1 MKKKIILLAGPTA
14 SGKSATALD
23 WAGKYASK
31 YASEHASKYG
41 GEIVNS
47 DSMQVYGELCQLSAR
62 PTAEEEAVCP
72 HHLYGVLK
80 GDDPCSAEKW
90 RDMAMTVIEGI
101 WQRGA
106 VPIVVGGTGLYFKSL
121 ITGLSAVPEIDPHIR
136 QEIRQTVTRDTAPQA
151 HERLKTLDPL
161 MASILS
167 PGDTQRISRALEVI
181 LSTGK
186 SLKYWQD
193 IPPVGGLCLRDDVV
207 IEKNV
212 TVMDRQKLYLRCD
225 RRLRI
230 MVEQGR
236 ALDEVRDLMAL
247 NYPPALPVM
256 KSLGVP
262 QIARY
267 LRGEI
272 PLEEAITLGQTA
284 TRQFAKRQ
292 MTWFRN
298 QFGDWKQLVL

>member
-23 WAGKYASK
+23 WA
-31 YASEHASKYG
+31 EKYG

-47 DSMQVYGELCQLSAR
+47 DSMQVYGELCHLSAR
-62 PTAEEEAVCP
+62 PTPEEEAICP
-72 HHLYGVLK
+72 HHLYGILK

-90 RDMAMTVIEGI
+90 RTMAMTVIEDI

-121 ITGLSAVPEIDPHIR
+121 VTGLSPVPEIDRHIR
-136 QEIRQTVTRDTAPQA
+136 QEIRQTVTRDSAAQA
-151 HERLKTLDPL
+151 HERLKALDPQ
-161 MASILS
+161 MASVLS
-167 PGDTQRISRALEVI
+167 PGDSQRISRALEVI

-212 TVMDRQKLYLRCD
+212 ITMDRTKLYERCD
-225 RRLRI
+225 RRFI
-230 MVEQGR
+230 MMIQEGK
-236 ALDEVRDLMAL
+236 AIAEVRSLMAL
-247 NYPPALPVM
+247 NYPASLPVM

-262 QIARY
+262 QIMRY
-267 LRGEI
+267 LRQEI
-272 PLEEAITLGQTA
+272 TRTEMISLSQIA

-298 QFGDWKQLVL
+298 QCGDWNQLKL

>member
-14 SGKSATALD
+14 SGKSATVLD
-23 WAGKYASK
+23 WA
-31 YASEHASKYG
+31 EEYG

-47 DSMQVYGELCQLSAR
+47 DSMQVYGELCHLSAR
-62 PTAEEEAVCP
+62 PTPEEEATCP
-72 HHLYGVLK
+72 HHLYGILK

-90 RDMAMTVIEGI
+90 RTMAMTVIEDI

-121 ITGLSAVPEIDPHIR
+121 VTGLSAVPEIDPRIR

-151 HERLKTLDPL
+151 HERLKKLDPQ
-161 MASILS
+161 MASVLS
-167 PGDTQRISRALEVI
+167 PGDSQRISRALEVI

-186 SLKYWQD
+186 SLKVWQD
-193 IPPVGGLCLRDDVV
+193 IPPTGGLCLRDDVV

-212 TVMDRQKLYLRCD
+212 ITMDRTKLYERCD
-225 RRLRI
+225 RRFI
-230 MVEQGR
+230 MMIQEGN
-236 ALDEVRDLMAL
+236 AIEEVRSLMAL
-247 NYPPALPVM
+247 NYPASIPVM

-262 QIARY
+262 QIMRY
-267 LRGEI
+267 LRQEI
-272 PLEEAITLGQTA
+272 TQDEMISLSQIA

-298 QFGDWKQLVL
+298 QCGDWNQLKL

>member
-23 WAGKYASK
+23 WA
-31 YASEHASKYG
+31 EKYG

-47 DSMQVYGELCQLSAR
+47 DSMQVYGELCHLSAR
-62 PTAEEEAVCP
+62 PTPEEEAICP
-72 HHLYGVLK
+72 HHLYGILK

-90 RDMAMTVIEGI
+90 RTMAMTVIEDI

-106 VPIVVGGTGLYFKSL
+106 VPIVVGGTGFYFKSL
-121 ITGLSAVPEIDPHIR
+121 VTGLSPVPEIAPHIR
-136 QEIRQTVTRDTAPQA
+136 QEIRQTVTRDSAAQA
-151 HERLKTLDPL
+151 HERLKALDPQ
-161 MASILS
+161 MASVLS
-167 PGDTQRISRALEVI
+167 PGDSQRISRALEVI

-212 TVMDRQKLYLRCD
+212 ITMDRTKLYERCD
-225 RRLRI
+225 RRFI
-230 MVEQGR
+230 MMIQEGK
-236 ALDEVRDLMAL
+236 AIAEVRSLMAL
-247 NYPPALPVM
+247 NYPASLPVM

-262 QIARY
+262 QIMRY
-267 LRGEI
+267 LRQEI
-272 PLEEAITLGQTA
+272 TRTEMISLSQIA

-298 QFGDWKQLVL
+298 QCGDWNQLKL